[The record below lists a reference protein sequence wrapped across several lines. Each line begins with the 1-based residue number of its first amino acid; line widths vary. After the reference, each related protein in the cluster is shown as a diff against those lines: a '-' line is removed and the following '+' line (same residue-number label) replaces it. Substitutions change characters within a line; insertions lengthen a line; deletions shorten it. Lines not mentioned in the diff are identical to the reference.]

1 MGAGGYVLIAL
12 VLMATAGI
20 AQGAPPR
27 VQPPDCA
34 ALMAAPAPGVVLLCD
49 GEAAMRRAA
58 TASEGSAERVQHWRA
73 AADGYARA
81 VNQLQALEHR
91 IYALERLVDLNGPA
105 GLRNPEAVEQALRG
119 LVQMEPQRVERALT
133 LAKLQEAHERFDA
146 AEETL
151 LFARQAHQDSL
162 DLTRELSKFYARRVL
177 ALTPK
182 DDEGKPVIGPPPEPA
197 WKPDC
202 GQTTFAAPGPGIGDI
217 CLAEAE
223 MRRALGR
230 GRTPEEMK
238 AFLALDRKTRLA
250 HMENA
255 ARHFRA
261 ALPALRESA
270 HKVHV
275 YQSLARLYGSANLGD
290 PQRAESA
297 VRDWIALE
305 PGRVEPIIQLA
316 AVQEDMKQPHVA
328 EQTLVGTRQLYPDEI
343 EVMKALSR
351 FFARQASAASM
362 IASRAETDKEP
373 APTPNQPDAEGN
385 YRVGSQIK
393 APKKVEDARSEYPE
407 EARAVGLEGTV
418 IMEIWVDETG
428 QVVRARMLRGMPMLE
443 ESAVAAVMQ
452 WRFAPTV
459 VDGKPVPVRMTVT
472 HGFTIR

>member
-1 MGAGGYVLIAL
+1 MIAIAL
-12 VLMATAGI
+12 VLMATTGV
-20 AQGAPPR
+20 AQGATRP
-27 VQPPDCA
+27 QPLDCA
-34 ALMAAPAPGVVLLCD
+34 ALLAAPSPGIDDLCA
-49 GEAAMRRAA
+49 GEEALRRAA
-58 TASEGSAERVQHWRA
+58 ATPDDRVREWRA
-73 AADGYARA
+73 AASAYARS
-81 VNQLQALEHR
+81 VNQLQALDLR
-91 IYALERLVDLNGPA
+91 IHALERLVTLYGSARLGDPDG
-105 GLRNPEAVEQALRG
+105 VEQALRG
-119 LVQMEPQRVERALT
+119 LVQMEPHRVERALT
-133 LAKLQEAHERFDA
+133 LAAFQETRERFDA

-202 GQTTFAAPGPGIGDI
+202 GQMTFAAPGPGIGEI
-217 CLAEAE
+217 CQAEAE
-223 MRRALGR
+223 MRRGLGR
-230 GRTPEEMK
+230 GQTPEEMK
-238 AFLALDRKTRLA
+238 ALMALDRKTRLA

-261 ALPALRESA
+261 ALTTLREPA
-270 HKVHV
+270 QKIHV
-275 YQSLARLYGSANLGD
+275 YQSLARLYASANLGQ
-290 PQRAESA
+290 PQQAESA

-305 PGRVEPIIQLA
+305 PGRVEPIVQLA

-328 EQTLVGTRQLYPDEI
+328 EQTLVSTRQLYPEEI

-362 IASRAETDKEP
+362 IASRAEMDKEP
-373 APTPNQPDAEGN
+373 APTPNQPDPEGN
-385 YRVGSQIK
+385 YRIGSQIK
-393 APKKVEDARSEYPE
+393 APKKVEDARSDYPDA
-407 EARAVGLEGTV
+407 ARAVGLEGTV

-459 VDGKPVPVRMTVT
+459 VDGKPVPIRMTVT